1 MNSLYLVKERSHV
14 ECLRHSRTVVP
25 EKFVNQLWKEGER
38 ERRDGGKGGE
48 GWRERGNGRRKRMEG
63 EEREQREEEG
73 REEKAI

>member
-38 ERRDGGKGGE
+38 EREGMEGREGRDGGRGGVEREE
-48 GWRERGNGRRKRMEG
+48 GWRERRGSKGRKR
-63 EEREQREEEG
+63 EERKRQ
-73 REEKAI
+73 